1 MPAAPDRPA
10 PPDSLLLLFETT
22 HAAMEAEEQI
32 INGGFWCE
40 VVPRPPEV
48 ATAQCGLAI
57 EINTADRED
66 VSGIL
71 AKAGIEF
78 EPYSQKG
85 ESDA

>member
-1 MPAAPDRPA
+1 
-10 PPDSLLLLFETT
+10 
-22 HAAMEAEEQI
+22 MEAEEQI
-32 INGGFWCE
+32 INSGFWCD

-48 ATAQCGLAI
+48 AAALCGLAI

-78 EPYSQKG
+78 EPYPRKG
-85 ESDA
+85 EGDA